1 MCSLPYVDYTSIK
14 LLLTNKNK
22 HVLLLDQHM
31 DILINAK
38 AKYELQYK
46 NTIPENL
53 VFWDVTTCPGE
64 KL

>member
-1 MCSLPYVDYTSIK
+1 
-14 LLLTNKNK
+14 
-22 HVLLLDQHM
+22 M

-46 NTIPENL
+46 KTVL

-64 KL
+64 KKSLEILH

>member
-1 MCSLPYVDYTSIK
+1 
-14 LLLTNKNK
+14 
-22 HVLLLDQHM
+22 M

-46 NTIPENL
+46 NTIPGNL

-64 KL
+64 KLYGNTSLNNVECYMCVCFFNVGLNI